1 MNIYF
6 LEAKVPLTKTF
17 RPDGTSDQYPLI
29 SKFTSSEVSV
39 ASIEDLYDALVAHSQ
54 KGHCLLKGALSRPLV
69 NESRAG
75 ATDPDAPTQWICI
88 DIDGLTAYKDLDA
101 WISTTPLADVSH
113 IVNWSASSGL
123 KPGIRA
129 HVLVLLAAFAS
140 PATIKAWLKSLN
152 LGDAN
157 ISGQLG
163 LTRAKAVIKWVIDPT
178 VAQNDKLIYTTA
190 PVLIPPLADP
200 HPGLSRYVLNLR
212 TQPSLTLPP
221 IDVESVRA
229 AETKKTNELRALEG
243 LPAKRTHSYV
253 RAGQVEYLSKPGVTA
268 EVTGVKKDRGYTY
281 LNLNGG
287 DSWGYYHPDNVVEF
301 LYNFK
306 GEPTYK
312 LKEIC
317 PDYYSTAVSEL
328 QSTPDK
334 TGRVFLAFREFRTGQ
349 YWNGVFVADN
359 NSLSLAAA
367 RSTQQLDHFMAQ
379 YQAPWDGV
387 PKDWSIEYAPSKA
400 KRVDFDQRIVNTYE
414 APGHAY
420 DPNTQYTLPPITKKV
435 IEHVCGD
442 VQIAQIFINW
452 LAYIVQTKQ
461 RPSTAWLFHGTQGT
475 GKGLLANFVLPALLG
490 RANTALRRQSELEER
505 FNSYLEGKMVVVV
518 DEVQMGALSG
528 AKRINSDIK
537 NYITEDTITIRR
549 MRVDGYSIP
558 NTCSLIFCSNMPDPV
573 ILDETD
579 RRMHMGAYQPNKL
592 QITQAE
598 VVQLEKEAEQL
609 NGYLLQFA
617 VDPDKARYPQWTEAK
632 KNVLDLSLSGPE
644 VLARAIKAGDFA
656 YFVDQLPDTRL
667 QTTINRE
674 VQLKNYEATLR
685 GIARRGNHL
694 TRDEAHTLFVWTQGT
709 GEASTTKFATYL
721 KHLRLELKK
730 IRIDGQVVTAIPV
743 NWNVLEADKARLGI

>member
-29 SKFTSSEVSV
+29 SKFTSTEVSV
-39 ASIEDLYDALVAHSQ
+39 ETIEQFYDALVEHSQ

-75 ATDPDAPTQWICI
+75 STDPDAPTMWVCI
-88 DIDGLTAYKDLDA
+88 DVDGLTAYKDLDT
-101 WISTTPLADVSH
+101 WIAATPLANVSH

-123 KPGIRA
+123 KTGVRA
-129 HVLVLLAAFAS
+129 HVVALLSQFQS
-140 PATIKAWLKSLN
+140 PQTLKAWLKSLN
-152 LGDAN
+152 LNDAA

-163 LTRAKAVIKWVIDPT
+163 LTRAKATIKWIIDPT
-178 VAQNDKLIYTTA
+178 VAQSDKLIYTTA
-190 PVLIPPLADP
+190 PTLVPPLADP
-200 HPGLSRYVLNLR
+200 HPGLLRYELRLR
-212 TQPSLTLPP
+212 TEATLALGPVD
-221 IDVESVRA
+221 IEGIRA

-243 LPAKRTHSYV
+243 LPSKRTHAYV

-317 PDYYSTAVSEL
+317 PDYYSTAIGEL
-328 QSTPDK
+328 QATPDK

-349 YWNGVFVADN
+349 YWNGVFVESS
-359 NSLSLAAA
+359 NSLSLATA

-400 KRVDFDQRIVNTYE
+400 KRVDFENRTINTYE
-414 APGHAY
+414 SPNHAF
-420 DPNTQYTLPPITKKV
+420 DPNHQYALPPVTEKV
-435 IEHVCGD
+435 INHVCGCA
-442 VQIAQIFINW
+442 QIAMVFINW
-452 LAYIVQTKQ
+452 LAFIVQTKS

-475 GKGLLANFVLPALLG
+475 GKGLLANYVLPALLG
-490 RANTALRRQSELEER
+490 KSNTALRRQSELEER
-505 FNSYLEGKMVVVV
+505 FNSYLESKVVVVV

-592 QITQAE
+592 QITTSE
-598 VVQLEKEAEQL
+598 VAQLEKEAEQL

-656 YFVDQLPDTRL
+656 YFVDQLPDTKTQITL
-667 QTTINRE
+667 PRE
-674 VQLKNYEATLR
+674 IQLKNYISTLR
-685 GIARRGNHL
+685 GIAKRGNNL

-709 GEASTTKFATYL
+709 SETSTTKFATYL

-730 IRIDGQVVTAIPV
+730 IRIDGAVVTAIPV
-743 NWNVLEADKARLGI
+743 VWSITEADRARIEE